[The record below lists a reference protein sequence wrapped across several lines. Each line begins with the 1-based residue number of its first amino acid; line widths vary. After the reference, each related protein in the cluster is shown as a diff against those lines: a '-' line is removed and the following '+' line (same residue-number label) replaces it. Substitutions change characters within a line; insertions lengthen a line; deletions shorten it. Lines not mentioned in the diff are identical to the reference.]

1 MSTPIETNT
10 DELRAILDA
19 VNELPSTDGFVRKTS
34 TVVVL
39 PASGWVNSLQN
50 IAVDGVTEDS
60 DVFASPAESSYDA
73 YCEAGV
79 RCSGQADN
87 ALTFYCKEIPAEDLT
102 VNVIML
108 Y

>member
-10 DELRAILDA
+10 EALRAILDA
-19 VNELPSTDGFVRKTS
+19 VNELPNTDDFVKKKSLEVT
-34 TVVVL
+34 L
-39 PASGWVNSLQN
+39 PASGWVNSLQS

-60 DVFASPAESSYDA
+60 DVFASPADSSYDA

-79 RCSGQADN
+79 RCSVQADN
-87 ALTFYCKEIPAEDLT
+87 ALTFWCREIPAEDLT

>member
-10 DELRAILDA
+10 EDLRAILDA
-19 VNELPSTDGFVRKTS
+19 VNELPSTDEFVKKKS
-34 TVVVL
+34 ANVIL
-39 PASGWVNSLQN
+39 PVSGWVNFSQS

-60 DVFASPAESSYDA
+60 DVIVSPADSSYDA

-87 ALTFYCKEIPAEDLT
+87 ALTFWCKEIPAEDLT

>member
-10 DELRAILDA
+10 EDLRAILDA
-19 VNELPSTDGFVRKTS
+19 VNELPRTDEFVKKKSLEVT
-34 TVVVL
+34 L
-39 PASGWVNSLQN
+39 PASGWVNSLQS

-60 DVFASPAESSYDA
+60 DVFASPADSSYDA

-87 ALTFYCKEIPAEDLT
+87 ALTFWCKEIPAEDLT